1 MWFNRV
7 SQMAPRIIVVHYDA
21 EFLGSAAYTL
31 REAGFEV
38 APFESSL
45 AAWDVVKQQPGLD
58 LLITKVRVP
67 NGQPHGVALAQV
79 ALQHRRD
86 LKVIFLSSDPQDAEF
101 TAGLGATLSM
111 PLRPAALV
119 AYAVQMMGTPP
130 EGLAA

>member
-1 MWFNRV
+1 
-7 SQMAPRIIVVHYDA
+7 MAPRIIVVHYDS
-21 EFLGSAAYTL
+21 EFLGSAAHTL
-31 REAGFEV
+31 RQAGFEV
-38 APFESSL
+38 AQFESSL
-45 AAWDVVKQQPGLD
+45 AAWDEVKQPGLD

-67 NGQPHGVALAQV
+67 NGQPDGIALAQA

-86 LKVIFLSSDPQDAEF
+86 LKVIFLSTDPQDAEF